1 MDQLLQ
7 ILPNLSIGVV
17 CVGALTYITLRF
29 MDILKALQTQYLQA
43 FNEASER
50 HEKVMKEREDALRN
64 IEEKARLSLESN
76 VRVQTEQ
83 IMKNTNAMMDV
94 AKVMTRVVNRLDS
107 EKQ

>member
-1 MDQLLQ
+1 
-7 ILPNLSIGVV
+7 
-17 CVGALTYITLRF
+17 